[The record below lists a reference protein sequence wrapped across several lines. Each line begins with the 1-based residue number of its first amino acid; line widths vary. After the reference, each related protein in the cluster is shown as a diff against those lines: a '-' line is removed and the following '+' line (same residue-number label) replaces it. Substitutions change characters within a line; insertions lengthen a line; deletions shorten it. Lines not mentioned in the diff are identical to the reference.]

1 MFKWLRELF
10 QGWDQVQQELN
21 EMGIHHAVHYL
32 GNYTHIDKEQF
43 KKYLD
48 EQRTISEDNR
58 QTKV

>member
-1 MFKWLRELF
+1 MF

>member
-1 MFKWLRELF
+1 MYKWLRELF
-10 QGWDQVQQELN
+10 QGWDEVQRELN
-21 EMGIHHAVHYL
+21 EMGIHHAVL
-32 GNYTHIDKEQF
+32 GDYTHIDKQQF